1 MPAAALLRA
10 KWGVISLNHAAGGQ
24 GSREQGRPVPLYPIL
39 SVGPALE
46 SEVKVE
52 GMSSGTEE
60 QPEYALAEKV
70 SAAHVLTRGSGIAL

>member
-1 MPAAALLRA
+1 MLQVAR
-10 KWGVISLNHAAGGQ
+10 AAG
-24 GSREQGRPVPLYPIL
+24 SRADLSRCTRL

-60 QPEYALAEKV
+60 QPKYALAEKV